1 MNGCKRQT
9 QMQKQDN
16 RLQIKEAQEHCY
28 NVIGRML
35 NAAEN
40 YSKLFKKEKIN
51 QKKEVFG
58 YYNSFR
64 FSHNPKIE
72 ETKSLMIEFMDIYAN
87 MRKRFRK
94 SFGLELSIPIK
105 ENYLNSLFFDWTN
118 GLDEKNKVVYNSM
131 YCLLTNS
138 NDEDCKKVVDN
149 YYKKVSQNKDQVNG
163 IDPKIY
169 MKYFPMIQYAVEK
182 KSKELKNKF
191 EENRDYELKK
201 HLNKDYMDNTLNRKY
216 DKKKEEKNS
225 QNKENEAKNVG
236 EYSVSKVNE
245 FNRECFKNN
254 NNLKKEIE
262 SSKKNKDNQLML
274 LKVTRKLEII

>member
-1 MNGCKRQT
+1 
-9 QMQKQDN
+9 
-16 RLQIKEAQEHCY
+16 
-28 NVIGRML
+28 
-35 NAAEN
+35 
-40 YSKLFKKEKIN
+40 
-51 QKKEVFG
+51 
-58 YYNSFR
+58 
-64 FSHNPKIE
+64 
-72 ETKSLMIEFMDIYAN
+72 
-87 MRKRFRK
+87 
-94 SFGLELSIPIK
+94 
-105 ENYLNSLFFDWTN
+105 
-118 GLDEKNKVVYNSM
+118 M

-138 NDEDCKKVVDN
+138 NKKDYKKVVDN

-236 EYSVSKVNE
+236 EYSVSKVSE

>member
-1 MNGCKRQT
+1 
-9 QMQKQDN
+9 
-16 RLQIKEAQEHCY
+16 
-28 NVIGRML
+28 
-35 NAAEN
+35 
-40 YSKLFKKEKIN
+40 
-51 QKKEVFG
+51 
-58 YYNSFR
+58 
-64 FSHNPKIE
+64 
-72 ETKSLMIEFMDIYAN
+72 
-87 MRKRFRK
+87 
-94 SFGLELSIPIK
+94 
-105 ENYLNSLFFDWTN
+105 
-118 GLDEKNKVVYNSM
+118 M

-138 NDEDCKKVVDN
+138 NKKDYKKVVDN
-149 YYKKVSQNKDQVNG
+149 YYKKVNQNKDQVDG

-169 MKYFPMIQYAVEK
+169 MKYFPMIQYVVEK

-216 DKKKEEKNS
+216 EKMEEEKNS

-274 LKVTRKLEII
+274 LKVTRKLEIIWRTTYI

>member
-1 MNGCKRQT
+1 
-9 QMQKQDN
+9 
-16 RLQIKEAQEHCY
+16 
-28 NVIGRML
+28 
-35 NAAEN
+35 
-40 YSKLFKKEKIN
+40 
-51 QKKEVFG
+51 
-58 YYNSFR
+58 
-64 FSHNPKIE
+64 
-72 ETKSLMIEFMDIYAN
+72 
-87 MRKRFRK
+87 
-94 SFGLELSIPIK
+94 
-105 ENYLNSLFFDWTN
+105 
-118 GLDEKNKVVYNSM
+118 M

-138 NDEDCKKVVDN
+138 NKKDYKKVVDN
-149 YYKKVSQNKDQVNG
+149 YYKKVNQNKDQVDG

-169 MKYFPMIQYAVEK
+169 MKYFPMIQYVVEK

-274 LKVTRKLEII
+274 LKVTRKLEIIWRTTYI

>member
-1 MNGCKRQT
+1 
-9 QMQKQDN
+9 
-16 RLQIKEAQEHCY
+16 
-28 NVIGRML
+28 
-35 NAAEN
+35 
-40 YSKLFKKEKIN
+40 
-51 QKKEVFG
+51 
-58 YYNSFR
+58 
-64 FSHNPKIE
+64 
-72 ETKSLMIEFMDIYAN
+72 
-87 MRKRFRK
+87 
-94 SFGLELSIPIK
+94 
-105 ENYLNSLFFDWTN
+105 
-118 GLDEKNKVVYNSM
+118 
-131 YCLLTNS
+131 
-138 NDEDCKKVVDN
+138 
-149 YYKKVSQNKDQVNG
+149 
-163 IDPKIY
+163 
-169 MKYFPMIQYAVEK
+169 MKYFLMIQYVVEK

-274 LKVTRKLEII
+274 LKVTRKLEIIWRTTYI